1 MKLFCFVAEFAFNF
15 FNGQMLRFRHGG
27 SDENQGANAQR
38 AENEEGVGN
47 AYNAEQYRENQSYD
61 KIRAP

>member
-1 MKLFCFVAEFAFNF
+1 
-15 FNGQMLRFRHGG
+15 MLRFRHGG

-61 KIRAP
+61 KVRAP